1 MATESAI
8 AGDSQSIFEEL
19 ENYPWDSDRN
29 FQGGLS
35 AILGPN
41 PSPSQLEDLTLRAQ
55 CFYLSRQK
63 GISIDFDAYKAYL
76 ARKQPST
83 SNQTTTTLTSS
94 TSTTP
99 SAPPPANTTNTT
111 TTSTSTTD
119 TSHDSKMAVSSTPT
133 DPSTMNSATSFV
145 TAGTGP
151 PNPGAP
157 YPASFAEIV
166 AMIQAGKEI
175 PGYIEVSE
183 RVIGWENATPPVL
196 PKRRKPW
203 EKDVPEEIIQGKGPG
218 CFGDERDLPEIK
230 QVYPEGV

>member
-1 MATESAI
+1 MATEPAI
-8 AGDSQSIFEEL
+8 TGDSQSIFEEL
-19 ENYPWDSDRN
+19 ENYPWDSDRK

-76 ARKQPST
+76 ARKEPST
-83 SNQTTTTLTSS
+83 SNQTTTLTSS
-94 TSTTP
+94 TSTAP
-99 SAPPPANTTNTT
+99 SAPPPANDTT
-111 TTSTSTTD
+111 TPTGASND
-119 TSHDSKMAVSSTPT
+119 PKMAVSSTPT
-133 DPSTMNSATSFV
+133 DPSSMNNSATGFV
-145 TAGTGP
+145 PAGTGP